1 MDNEKKY
8 EAAVKA
14 FYPNAKYHYGK
25 ETFVIKPPMPLK
37 SIGIIIGT
45 SFVVAIILAIIL
57 KDFCVA
63 SVLILGGLAL
73 AFFWGYK
80 DSKEKYL
87 TEEELELLLRNYT
100 GSGGSY

>member
-8 EAAVKA
+8 EVAVKA

-25 ETFVIKPPMPLK
+25 ETYVIKPPMPLK
-37 SIGIIIGT
+37 SIGIIMGSGFVIGI
-45 SFVVAIILAIIL
+45 VLAIIL
-57 KDFCVA
+57 KDFCIA
-63 SVLILGGLAL
+63 SVLILSGLAL

-80 DSKEKYL
+80 ESKEKYL

-100 GSGGSY
+100 GTKRTY